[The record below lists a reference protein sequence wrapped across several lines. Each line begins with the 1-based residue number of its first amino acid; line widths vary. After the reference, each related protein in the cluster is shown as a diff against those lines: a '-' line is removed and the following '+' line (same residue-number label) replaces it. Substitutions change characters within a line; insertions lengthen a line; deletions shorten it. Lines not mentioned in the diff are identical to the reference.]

1 MFKKAFSGLNKRKV
15 KVFFLFLICSFLAWF
30 LSNLS
35 EPYESRANFNLNYKN
50 LPDTLLLGNNA
61 VNSIEAKLRTS
72 GFKFLYY
79 NFVNKRV
86 EVDLSQVVNNNGNYI
101 LTEDALKKQMER
113 QLSQSISLIDLDR
126 DELIVD
132 LYQVAAKEVA
142 IKANLD
148 VQFQQNYI
156 LEGEPIITPN
166 AVLVKGPKS
175 EIDTLNTI
183 YTSKIELADVSS
195 DFSKDVL
202 LVFPKNLS
210 NSIFSI
216 NRTNVSGKVVKFS
229 ERVFDVEI
237 QVLNFP
243 KGYQVNTFPNSVS
256 VLCKATIEQLKSITA
271 EDFRVIADYKQLNG
285 SNNNML
291 FLEITQKPDKVHGVR
306 LLENKVNFVL
316 EQK

>member
-1 MFKKAFSGLNKRKV
+1 MFKKAFSGFNKRKV

-86 EVDLSQVVNNNGNYI
+86 EVDLSQVVNNNGNYV
-101 LTEDALKKQMER
+101 LPEDVLKKQMEL

-132 LYQVAAKEVA
+132 LYQVATKEVS

-156 LEGEPIITPN
+156 LEGDPIITPN
-166 AVLVKGPKS
+166 VVLVKGPKS

-183 YTSKIELADVSS
+183 YTSKIELGDVSS

-216 NRTNVSGKVVKFS
+216 NRANVSGKVVKFS
-229 ERVFDVEI
+229 ERVFDIQI

-271 EDFRVIADYKQLNG
+271 EDFEVIADYKQLNG
-285 SNNNML
+285 SNNNIL
-291 FLEITQKPDKVHGVR
+291 FLEITQKPENVHGVR